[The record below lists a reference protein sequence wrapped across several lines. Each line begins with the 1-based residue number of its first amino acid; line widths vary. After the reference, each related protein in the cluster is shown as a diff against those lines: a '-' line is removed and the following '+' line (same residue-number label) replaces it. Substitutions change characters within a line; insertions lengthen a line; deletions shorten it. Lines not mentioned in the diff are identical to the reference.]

1 MANLPSVGGSPIT
14 FVDSFGAQYSI
25 PLSFVT
31 FPTATG
37 APVVSTWPGWTG
49 TPGSGQLNNV
59 TSWLAY
65 LVGQSLLSANVL
77 PLPAAAFTIAA
88 RDAGSSGNDITIMF
102 GTVTPNAATPASTT
116 VDVTVATTQVYAG
129 LTVASISN
137 VLGTVALGG
146 TQPGLAF
153 VATPLATLPTAIA
166 ATNFAGAPLQFDIPG
181 SGGVLAPT
189 HDAAA
194 EATDAALIQAAIS
207 NVDAG
212 AGTFTLTLSW
222 TKAQAA
228 VPLSSLA
235 ATFGYLVTITPPAG
249 GFVYGPA
256 ANSNVTLTGGTDPGT
271 IAPNPAQA
279 TIAPG

>member
-14 FVDSFGAQYSI
+14 FLDSFGAQYSI

-49 TPGSGQLNNV
+49 TPGSAQLNNV
-59 TSWLAY
+59 TGWLAY
-65 LVGQSLLSANVL
+65 LVGQSLLSAAVL
-77 PLPAAAFTIAA
+77 PLPPAAFTIAA
-88 RDAGSSGNDITIMF
+88 RDVGSSGNDITISF
-102 GTVTPNAATPASTT
+102 GTVTPNAATPAATT
-116 VDVTVATTQVYAG
+116 VDVTVTTKQVYAG
-129 LTVASISN
+129 LTVASLAT

-153 VATPLATLPTAIA
+153 VSTPLATMPTATA
-166 ATNFAGAPLQFDIPG
+166 ATNFTGTPLVFDIPG
-181 SGGVLAPT
+181 SSGVLSPT

-194 EATDAALIQAAIS
+194 EAADAALLQAAIS
-207 NVDAG
+207 DVNA
-212 AGTFTLTLSW
+212 AASTFTLTLSW
-222 TKAQAA
+222 TKSQTA

-235 ATFGYLVTITPPAG
+235 TTFAYLITITPPTG

-256 ANSNVTLTGGTDPGT
+256 AGSSVTLAGGTDPAT